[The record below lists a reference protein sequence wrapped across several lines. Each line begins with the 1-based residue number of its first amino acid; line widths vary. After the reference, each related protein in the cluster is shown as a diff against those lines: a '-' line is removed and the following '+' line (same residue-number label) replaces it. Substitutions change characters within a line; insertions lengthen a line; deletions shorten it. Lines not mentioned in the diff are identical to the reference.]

1 MKIEK
6 PKESEIKNMRAEF
19 ESFAPGSFDK
29 LFEGKVL
36 LAVRGNWTE
45 IVLANSETAEMA
57 LKMAGAAG
65 DKSAAG
71 APTAP
76 PEESDQKTPYAIGTT
91 IGEIKDGWFRLGL
104 GGASLLGPIAQNRYA
119 IVNEKAVSLFLY
131 GRDIIGPSI
140 IEYKAKKGNH
150 ILVLNEKREC
160 LGLGKLVE
168 EPKNTSHTAI
178 KNSRDLGWYIREGY

>member
-19 ESFAPGSFDK
+19 ESFAPGSFEK
-29 LFEGKVL
+29 LFTDKVL

-45 IVLANSETAEMA
+45 IILANSETAELA
-57 LKMAGAAG
+57 LKMSGAAG
-65 DKSAAG
+65 A
-71 APTAP
+71 
-76 PEESDQKTPYAIGTT
+76 EESEQKTPYAIGTT

-104 GGASLLGPIAQNRYA
+104 GGASLLGPLAQNRYA

-131 GRDIIGPSI
+131 GRDIIGPSV
-140 IEYKAKKGNH
+140 IEFKAKKGNH

-168 EPKNTSHTAI
+168 EPNRTSHTAI